1 MARVKRGVTAKAR
14 HRKILDQA
22 KGYYNARRKVFRAA
36 KQAVIKAGQYS
47 FRDRRVR
54 KRECRCFWIT
64 ALNGARE
71 RAVVQPRDERAVAR
85 ADRGRSQSARRH
97 RRARPRGLRRS
108 RCCRERSTRRLN
120 SRYVGELAVS
130 SIAELLGQAESAVRA
145 AEDLAGLDAVRV
157 QFLGKKGLF
166 TAQLQGIG
174 KLPPAEIPAAGKA
187 INDAKSALTAAIEAR
202 RETLE
207 ALELE
212 RQLAADA
219 LDVTLPGRGTAPGQ
233 LHPVTRTLRR
243 MVEILGHAGFDVHTG
258 PEVED
263 DFHNFTA
270 LNIPDDHPAR
280 AMHDTFY
287 LRSGLL
293 LRTHTSPVQ
302 IRALKEHGAPIRLI
316 APGRVYRRDSDLT
329 HTPMFTQVEGLVI
342 DRRVSFAN
350 LKAVLYDFVSKF
362 FERQVELRFRPS
374 YFPFTEPSAEVDVRS
389 ESGRWLEILGCGMVH
404 PNVLR
409 NANIDPSIWSGYAF
423 GMGVERLTML
433 RYGVDDLRAFFEN
446 DLRFLEQ
453 FA

>member
-1 MARVKRGVTAKAR
+1 M
-14 HRKILDQA
+14 
-22 KGYYNARRKVFRAA
+22 
-36 KQAVIKAGQYS
+36 
-47 FRDRRVR
+47 
-54 KRECRCFWIT
+54 
-64 ALNGARE
+64 
-71 RAVVQPRDERAVAR
+71 
-85 ADRGRSQSARRH
+85 
-97 RRARPRGLRRS
+97 
-108 RCCRERSTRRLN
+108 
-120 SRYVGELAVS
+120 

-157 QFLGKKGLF
+157 QFLGKKGVF
-166 TAQLQGIG
+166 TAQLRELGR
-174 KLPPAEIPAAGKA
+174 LPPAEIPAAGKA
-187 INDAKSALTAAIEAR
+187 INDAKSALTATIEAR
-202 RETLE
+202 RGALE

-219 LDVTLPGRGTAPGQ
+219 LDVTLPGRGIAPGQ

-270 LNIPDDHPAR
+270 LNIPDNHPAR

-342 DRRVSFAN
+342 DRNVSFAN
-350 LKAVLYDFVSKF
+350 LKALLYDFVSKF

-409 NANIDPSIWSGYAF
+409 NVNIDPAEWRGYAF